1 MKRMITRLIIA
12 QLIPVAIKVGK
23 KAFSKKRPAAAPN
36 ANLGNV
42 TDAPIIDVVDKTN
55 G

>member
-12 QLIPVAIKVGK
+12 QLIPVAIRVGK
-23 KAFSKKRPAAAPN
+23 KAFRKKKPKVDPN
-36 ANLGNV
+36 PNLGDV
-42 TDAPIIDVVDKTN
+42 TKLDNIDKTI

>member
-23 KAFSKKRPAAAPN
+23 KAFSKKKPAIDPN
-36 ANLGNV
+36 PNLGDV
-42 TDAPIIDVVDKTN
+42 TDAQKLDVVDKTN
-55 G
+55 S